1 MPYQIR
7 MPKLGESVV
16 EGTIGRWLKAVGDQV
31 ALDEPI
37 VEVDTDKVSAEIPSP
52 VAGVISAI
60 LVPEGAT
67 VSVDMPIAEVLEDTA
82 SASEQQP
89 EAQSAGADDHADGQ
103 EESSGEELKEAE
115 TPKPHK
121 YTPAVRHIATAA
133 GLDPGSIKG
142 HGTGGRV
149 TRKDVEAALKGAL
162 PSFSVGA
169 PTGSTQEDPRQVE
182 PQRPKTDDAEA
193 QPAHAVP
200 ASGGKMRNI
209 IPAEGDAVVP
219 VTRMRRHIAEHMT
232 ESKRIVPHA
241 WTMVEVDVT
250 SLVRFRE
257 SIKAEFAQREGF
269 NLTYLAFVMKA
280 AVEGLR
286 EYPILNSQWDGDRIV
301 IRKRI
306 NLGIAVDLED
316 GLIVPVVKD
325 ADKKSIVGLAHAVH
339 ELAVRARSGALRPE
353 DVEGGTFTVNN
364 TGAFGSVMSAPII
377 NYPQAAILS
386 METITRRPVVVGE
399 GIAIRSIMNL
409 CVSLDHRILDG
420 AVIGRFLRSVKRRL
434 ESYDETTPIY

>member
-1 MPYQIR
+1 MPFQIR

-16 EGTIGRWLKAVGDQV
+16 EGTIGRWLKAVGDRV
-31 ALDEPI
+31 VLDEPI

-52 VAGVISAI
+52 VSGVVSAL
-60 LVPEGAT
+60 LVTEGET
-67 VSVDMPIAEVLEDTA
+67 VSVDMPIAEVTEDTA
-82 SASEQQP
+82 WSTEQLSEDK
-89 EAQSAGADDHADGQ
+89 DDDTSVVQ
-103 EESSGEELKEAE
+103 EREDSSTESLVEHTS
-115 TPKPHK
+115 PKPHQ
-121 YTPAVRHIATAA
+121 YTPAVRHIATVT
-133 GLDPGSIKG
+133 GLDPASVQGQG
-142 HGTGGRV
+142 AGGRV
-149 TRKDVEAALKGAL
+149 TRKDMEDALKG
-162 PSFSVGA
+162 
-169 PTGSTQEDPRQVE
+169 T
-182 PQRPKTDDAEA
+182 
-193 QPAHAVP
+193 P
-200 ASGGKMRNI
+200 ASSAPEVLSGSIRENQTQADPERSFTTHDDQQSLETAPKAASRTRNL

-250 SLVRFRE
+250 SLARFRE
-257 SIKAEFAQREGF
+257 SIKVEFAQREGF
-269 NLTYLAFVMKA
+269 NLTYLAFVLKA

-286 EYPILNSQWDGDRIV
+286 EYPILNSQWDGDRIL
-301 IRKRI
+301 IKKRI

-325 ADKKSIVGLAHAVH
+325 ADKRSIVGLAHEVH
-339 ELAVRARSGALRPE
+339 ELAVRARSGSLRPE

-377 NYPQAAILS
+377 NFPQAAILS
-386 METITRRPVVVGE
+386 METITRRPVVVGD